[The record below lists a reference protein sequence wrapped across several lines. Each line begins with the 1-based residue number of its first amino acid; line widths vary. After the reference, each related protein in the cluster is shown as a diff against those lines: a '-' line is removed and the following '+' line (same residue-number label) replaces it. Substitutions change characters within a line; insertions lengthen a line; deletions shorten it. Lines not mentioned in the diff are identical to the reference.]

1 MFHLVPILLAAP
13 SELAL
18 IKKFAGD
25 LKLRGSGSISAKL
38 VAGSG
43 GG

>member
-1 MFHLVPILLAAP
+1 MFHLVLILLAVP
-13 SELAL
+13 SKLAV
-18 IKKFAGD
+18 IKKFVGD
-25 LKLRGSGSISAKL
+25 VKVRGSGSISAKL